1 MFQICIGNWKRSYV
15 ALQCLS
21 KHVTST
27 KLSAKIC
34 CLRAF
39 SGLIFPISLS
49 NYLEGNV
56 LSSSNEKSFQWGG
69 PSDSS
74 SWGYAASDNALSIS
88 SARSEITD
96 FIEAVDKLQKFAA
109 ISATEMMQIRAAI
122 HLLDE
127 VSNMQSTSAYN
138 SLDGPGR
145 R

>member
-1 MFQICIGNWKRSYV
+1 MCIGNWKRSYV
-15 ALQCLS
+15 ALQFLN

-27 KLSAKIC
+27 KLFEKIC
-34 CLRAF
+34 SRHAF
-39 SGLIFPISLS
+39 SGLRFPISLS

-56 LSSSNEKSFQWGG
+56 SFSSGEKSFQWGG

-74 SWGYAASDNALSIS
+74 SWGYGASDNAFSKS

-96 FIEAVDKLQKFAA
+96 FIEAFDKLQNFAT